1 MSLSG
6 ALLNAISG
14 LSAAKRGTE
23 LTASNISNANT
34 KGYGK
39 KSAILM
45 ARLGSGGVDVLG
57 VKRFQDAGLLSDRR
71 LASAGLENSDAKQL
85 FLKKILNLFGT
96 ADKSGSLS
104 AHLSR
109 FESAL
114 VGAVSNPSQSI
125 SLQNVF
131 TAARELAEKLNQMSQ
146 KVQAARE
153 TADQKITSQVKTLT
167 SALNTVKDLNDR
179 ILKLKL
185 NNKDTSTLEDQRQK
199 QIDDISDIIPIREDP
214 KKNGTVSLV
223 SLGGTTL
230 LATKPAEILFEPSV
244 VITADMSR
252 KNGLLSGLKIN
263 GTDIALNEKGPVRGG
278 SLAAQFA
285 IRDELAQAVQT
296 ELDAA
301 ARNLIKRFQ
310 SSSVDATLTAAD
322 PGLFTDAGAVLDPTK
337 EVGLARQIT
346 INARVDPDNGGN
358 LFRLRDGLMS
368 KVPGT
373 VGDTKTLKAMQDI
386 MSEKQT
392 LASGKFA
399 TQSHSLATLSTAI
412 LSSLGS
418 DLMAE
423 ERQNE
428 YRVSALTQLR
438 ELEKDGAVD
447 TDEEA
452 QKMLI
457 LEHSYKANARMIKTI
472 DEMLQTI
479 LRI

>member
-39 KSAILM
+39 KTTILM

-96 ADKSGSLS
+96 ADKNGSLS
-104 AHLSR
+104 
-109 FESAL
+109 
-114 VGAVSNPSQSI
+114 NPSLSI

-199 QIDDISDIIPIREDP
+199 QIDDISDIIPIREVP

-358 LFRLRDGLMS
+358 LIGLRDGLMS

>member
-6 ALLNAISG
+6 ALLNAMSG
-14 LSAAKRGTE
+14 LSAVKRGTE
-23 LTASNISNANT
+23 LTASNIANANT

-39 KSAILM
+39 KNGNFIGAF
-45 ARLGSGGVDVLG
+45 GSGGVDVLG

-71 LASAGLENSDAKQL
+71 LASAGLENSDAKQS
-85 FLKKILNLFGT
+85 FLKKIQNLLGT
-96 ADKSGSLS
+96 ADKNGSLS
-104 AHLSR
+104 AYFSR
-109 FESAL
+109 FENAL
-114 VGAVSNPSQSI
+114 VSAVSKPAQSI

-153 TADQKITSQVKTLT
+153 AADQKITSQVKTLN

-179 ILKLKL
+179 ILKLKQ

-199 QIDDISDIIPIREDP
+199 KIDEIADIIPIREVP

-223 SLGGTTL
+223 SLGGATL
-230 LATKPAEILFEPSV
+230 LATKPAKILFEPSV
-244 VITADMSR
+244 VITADMSL

-263 GTDIALNEKGPVRGG
+263 GTDIALTAKGPVRGG

-285 IRDELAQAVQT
+285 IRDDLAQTVQT
-296 ELDAA
+296 ELDAV
-301 ARNLIKRFQ
+301 ARDVINRFQ
-310 SSSVDATLTAAD
+310 SSSVDATLTAGD

-337 EVGLARQIT
+337 EVGLARRIA
-346 INARVDPDNGGN
+346 INARVDPDNGGS
-358 LFRLRDGLMS
+358 LYRLRDGLMS
-368 KVPGT
+368 TVPGT
-373 VGDTKTLKAMQDI
+373 VGDTKTLQAMRDI
-386 MSEKQT
+386 VSEKQT

-399 TQSHSLATLSTAI
+399 NQTHSLASLSTAI

-423 ERQNE
+423 GRQNE
-428 YRVSALTQLR
+428 YHVSALKQLR

-452 QKMLI
+452 QKMLV
-457 LEHSYKANARMIKTI
+457 LEHGYKANARMIKSI

>member
-6 ALLNAISG
+6 ALLNAMSG
-14 LSAAKRGTE
+14 LSAVKRGTE
-23 LTASNISNANT
+23 LTASNIANANT

-39 KSAILM
+39 KMAILS

-71 LASAGLENSDAKQL
+71 LASAGLENSDAKQS
-85 FLKKILNLFGT
+85 FLKKIQNLFGT
-96 ADKSGSLS
+96 ADKNGSLS
-104 AHLSR
+104 AYFSR
-109 FESAL
+109 FENAL
-114 VGAVSNPSQSI
+114 VSAVSKPAQSI

-153 TADQKITSQVKTLT
+153 AADQKITSQVKTLN

-179 ILKLKL
+179 ILKLKQ

-199 QIDDISDIIPIREDP
+199 KIDEIADIIPIREVP

-223 SLGGTTL
+223 SLGGATL
-230 LATKPAEILFEPSV
+230 LATKPAKILFEPSV
-244 VITADMSR
+244 VITADMSL

-263 GTDIALNEKGPVRGG
+263 GTDIALTAKGPVRGG

-285 IRDELAQAVQT
+285 IRDDLAQTVQT
-296 ELDAA
+296 ELDAV
-301 ARNLIKRFQ
+301 ARDVINRFQ
-310 SSSVDATLTAAD
+310 SSSVDATLTAGD

-337 EVGLARQIT
+337 EVGLARRIA
-346 INARVDPDNGGN
+346 INARVDPDNGGS
-358 LFRLRDGLMS
+358 LYRLRDGLMS
-368 KVPGT
+368 TVPGT
-373 VGDTKTLKAMQDI
+373 VGDTKTLQAMRDI
-386 MSEKQT
+386 VSEKQT
-392 LASGKFA
+392 LA
-399 TQSHSLATLSTAI
+399 
-412 LSSLGS
+412 S

-428 YRVSALTQLR
+428 YHVSALKQLR

-452 QKMLI
+452 QKMLV
-457 LEHSYKANARMIKTI
+457 LEHGYKANARMIKSI

>member
-6 ALLNAISG
+6 ALLNAMSG
-14 LSAAKRGTE
+14 LSAVKRGTE
-23 LTASNISNANT
+23 LTASNIANANT

-39 KSAILM
+39 KMAILS

-71 LASAGLENSDAKQL
+71 LASAGLENSDAKQS
-85 FLKKILNLFGT
+85 FLKKIQNLFGT
-96 ADKSGSLS
+96 ADKNGSLS
-104 AHLSR
+104 AHFSR
-109 FESAL
+109 FENAL
-114 VGAVSNPSQSI
+114 LSAVSKPAQSI

-153 TADQKITSQVKTLT
+153 AADQKITSQVKTLN

-179 ILKLKL
+179 ILKLKQ

-199 QIDDISDIIPIREDP
+199 KIDEIADIIPIREVP

-223 SLGGTTL
+223 SLGGATL
-230 LATKPAEILFEPSV
+230 LATKPAKILFEPSV
-244 VITADMSR
+244 VITADMTL
-252 KNGLLSGLKIN
+252 KNGLLSGLEIN
-263 GTDIALNEKGPVRGG
+263 GTDIALTAKGPVRGG

-285 IRDELAQAVQT
+285 IRDDLAQTVQT
-296 ELDAA
+296 ELDAV
-301 ARNLIKRFQ
+301 ARDVINRFQ
-310 SSSVDATLTAAD
+310 SSSVDATLTAGD

-337 EVGLARQIT
+337 EVGLARRIA
-346 INARVDPDNGGN
+346 INARVDPDNGGS
-358 LFRLRDGLMS
+358 LYRLRDGLMS
-368 KVPGT
+368 TVPGT
-373 VGDTKTLKAMQDI
+373 VGDTKTLQAMRDI
-386 MSEKQT
+386 VSEKQT

-399 TQSHSLATLSTAI
+399 NQTHSLASLSTAI

-428 YRVSALTQLR
+428 YHVSALKQLR

-452 QKMLI
+452 QKMLV
-457 LEHSYKANARMIKTI
+457 LEHGYKANARMIKSI